1 MEHQR
6 VTPSQERINAL
17 EAVLFHTTE
26 GRQLKR
32 DLIARGINTTG
43 NRAPALGAQTGLTLS
58 FNNLSLADDICELC
72 QMARP
77 NDTPLESKQRADA
90 IRHAMLASFGRDIE
104 AEPVQQKLGAS
115 ELAHKRNFVAAES
128 QPIEVK
134 GANPARQFAAMAER
148 PAGVGVVPNSL
159 DVGIDMA
166 VLQFVSTTPAVA
178 PSTARPSALA
188 PH

>member
-6 VTPSQERINAL
+6 VTPSPERINAI
-17 EAVLFHTTE
+17 EAVLFHTAE

-43 NRAPALGAQTGLTLS
+43 NRAPALGAQTELTLS
-58 FNNLSLADDICELC
+58 FNNLSLADDIRELC

-77 NDTPLESKQRADA
+77 NDGLLETKQRADA

-104 AEPVQQKLGAS
+104 AEPVQPKLGAS
-115 ELAHKRNFVAAES
+115 ELAHKRSFVAAAS

-134 GANPARQFAAMAER
+134 GPNPARQFAAMAER
-148 PAGVGVVPNSL
+148 PAGVGALSDRV
-159 DVGIDMA
+159 DMG
-166 VLQFVSTTPAVA
+166 VLQFISQEPVEKTA
-178 PSTARPSALA
+178 PNPVRLSALA